1 MKIWVN
7 PKAMNI
13 SPKQLMSDRLQSV
26 EFAISKAAQEAGRT
40 RDEINLVAVSKMF
53 TADGIKPVLA
63 AGQRVFG
70 ENRVQEAA
78 QKWPELKQ
86 EFPDVELHLIGP
98 LQTNKSKHAVE
109 LFECIQTLDRPKL
122 ARHLADAALIVGR
135 MPKLF
140 VQVNTGAEPQK
151 AGVMPEQVDDFIETC
166 RKNFRFNIEGLMC
179 IPPIDEEPSLHF
191 ALLDKMAKRNGVP
204 ELSMGM
210 SADFEKAIQFGA
222 TYIRVGRAIFGE
234 RPAFSAA

>member
-1 MKIWVN
+1 
-7 PKAMNI
+7 MNI
-13 SPKQLMSDRLQSV
+13 SPKQSISDRLQNL
-26 EFAISKAAQEAGRT
+26 ELAISKAAREVGRK
-40 RDEINLVAVSKMF
+40 RDEIKLVAVSKTF
-53 TADGIKPVLA
+53 ASEAIKPVLVS
-63 AGQRVFG
+63 GQRVFG

-86 EFPDVELHLIGP
+86 EFPDIELHLIGP
-98 LQTNKSKHAVE
+98 LQTNKTKQAVE

-122 ARHLADAALIVGR
+122 ARHLADAAQAVGR

-140 VQVNTGAEPQK
+140 VQVNTGAEQQK
-151 AGVMPEQVDDFIETC
+151 AGVMPEHVDDFIETC
-166 RKNFRFNIEGLMC
+166 RKDYGFMIEGLMC

-191 ALLDKMAKRNGVP
+191 ALLEKIAKRNDVRD
-204 ELSMGM
+204 LSMGM

-234 RPAFSAA
+234 RNIN